1 MRMEVPLPNLPFA
14 ITMSLKYT
22 ALVAASL
29 LAAPLFA
36 HADTVDDLTAA
47 FEQQVTHRVDLPADV
62 CQNYAQLFNQQ
73 LATSKVTLTRDQF
86 GIVVDRSPKV
96 QVLTLVVAGPSGTRC
111 VGATTVSSGSTGRF
125 DHYYSP
131 LGLFD
136 HTLANPDFR
145 AEGTKNENGIR
156 GYGRKGLRIYDMGWQ
171 TTIKGWGKPEERQ
184 IRFQLHSTDP
194 DILEPRL
201 GRPDS
206 KGCIRMPATL
216 NTFIDNYGV
225 LDAQYDARE
234 AEGQSLWVL
243 SKHRVRTGLEGEYVV
258 VVDTK
263 PEHKPQWVAAVTGPE
278 KTGSVQSKASAKS
291 RKGHQAAQAVE
302 SEDSAGTA
310 PGTEGEGAA
319 NATAAAPHVIDVGS
333 EAAE

>member
-1 MRMEVPLPNLPFA
+1 
-14 ITMSLKYT
+14 MSLKL
-22 ALVAASL
+22 ASLVAATLIAS
-29 LAAPLFA
+29 PVFA
-36 HADTVDDLTAA
+36 HADTVEDVTAT
-47 FEQQVTHRVDLPADV
+47 FTRDVTHRVELPADV

-73 LATSKVTLTRDQF
+73 LATSKVSLSKDQF
-86 GIVVDRSPKV
+86 GIIVDRSPKV
-96 QVLTLVVAGPSGTRC
+96 QVLTLLVAGPSGTRC
-111 VGATTVSSGSTGRF
+111 VGATSVSTGSTGRF

-136 HTLANPDFR
+136 HTIASGPDFR

-206 KGCIRMPATL
+206 KGCIRMPSTL
-216 NTFIDNYGV
+216 NTFIDDYGV
-225 LDAQYDARE
+225 LDAAYDAKE
-234 AEGQSLWVL
+234 EEGQQLWVL

-263 PEHKPQWVAAVTGPE
+263 PEHKPDWVVAATGPE
-278 KTGSVQSKASAKS
+278 KAAVKETRASKRAAAKAASVA
-291 RKGHQAAQAVE
+291 HE
-302 SEDSAGTA
+302 A
-310 PGTEGEGAA
+310 PGTEGEGPAPVTDNAA
-319 NATAAAPHVIDVGS
+319 SAAPATVIDVGT
-333 EAAE
+333 EAPGQ